1 MLVLRGTSTLPEL
14 PVLEVDTGTVE
25 VTLNE
30 SGVVELGGQQTLR
43 SPVEGAVEE
52 VLVRPGDRVQPG
64 QVLITLRNPERQTA
78 LLSQAIAIQ
87 QQNVLLARQQQTVS
101 EAAEQLAADEEQL
114 QRLASLAEEGI
125 VPLVEVQEQENQVR
139 QSQAALRQAEAN
151 MLEQSLILENLQ
163 VEQQRIE
170 QEVANTVITAPIGGI
185 ILGVDVIDGEG
196 IERRTDLLTIG
207 NPAEELVEIRL
218 STLNAAQVRPNQ
230 RARVTV
236 IGPSSDVFLGRV
248 VSLYPLAIAPEEDS
262 ESSQPIVPTVVQ
274 LDRPSRSLIPGSQV
288 NVEIILEQ
296 RESVVVLDIAA
307 IQRQGDRPFV
317 WRLDEANQLQQQPIT
332 LGLEGL
338 VSAEVTEGLS
348 AGDRIVLPPPDI
360 PLTPGMAILP
370 SETGL

>member
-151 MLEQSLILENLQ
+151 VLEQSLILENLQ

-207 NPAEELVEIRL
+207 NPAEEFVEIRL

-296 RESVVVLDIAA
+296 RESVIVLDVAA

-338 VSAEVTEGLS
+338 VTAEVTEGLS
-348 AGDRIVLPPPDI
+348 VGDRIVLPPPDI